1 MEKNFIEIENDVF
14 SCKQKDDVAFIS
26 FKRNVIELLTNSEIR
41 NAFYSTFSKIEDSQ
55 RIKGIVVTNSSN
67 YTGDKNLESF
77 ITHIIKNLDYGKQNV
92 TIQRLKN
99 TLEQLANFFSNISKP
114 TISALNGNIGE
125 ALFAVSL
132 ACDFRYATSN
142 TFFHIE
148 TVKLG
153 LPTTGV
159 LAFYLVNYVGL
170 PRSIDILLT
179 KTSLSAP
186 EAHDLGLLTDVIVD
200 EELMSRSVEKLN
212 DISHYPSYS
221 ISAMKR
227 ILRPDTKE
235 ISMLLDRAFDEFGS
249 NLREIRKALSDRK

>member
-1 MEKNFIEIENDVF
+1 MEKNLIEIQNDVF
-14 SCKQKDDVAFIS
+14 SCKQKDDVAFVT
-26 FKRNVIELLTNSEIR
+26 FKRNVIELLTNNEIR
-41 NAFYSTFSKIEDSQ
+41 NAFYSTFSKIEDSA
-55 RIKGIVVTNSSN
+55 RIKGIVVANSTK
-67 YTGDKNLESF
+67 YTGDTNLKSF
-77 ITHIIKNLDYGKQNV
+77 ITHTIENLDYGKQNV

-99 TLEQLANFFSNISKP
+99 TLEQLANFFSNITKP
-114 TISALNGNIGE
+114 TVSALNGNIGE

-142 TFFHIE
+142 TLFHIE

-159 LAFYLVNYVGL
+159 LAFYLLNYIGL

-179 KTSLSAP
+179 KTSLSAS

-212 DISHYPSYS
+212 GISNYPSYS

-227 ILRPDTKE
+227 ILRPDTNE
-235 ISMLLDRAFDEFGS
+235 ISMLLDRAFEEFGA
-249 NLREIRKALSDRK
+249 NLKEIRKALSDRK

>member
-1 MEKNFIEIENDVF
+1 MEKYSIEIENDVF
-14 SCKQKDDVAFIS
+14 SCKQTDDVAFVT
-26 FKRNVIELLTNSEIR
+26 FKKNVIELVTNSEVR
-41 NAFYSTFSKIEDSQ
+41 NAFFSTFSKIEASQ
-55 RIKGIVVTNSSN
+55 KIKGVVITNSSK
-67 YTGDKNLESF
+67 YTGDTNLKSF
-77 ITHIIKNLDYGKQNV
+77 ITHTIETLEYGEQNV
-92 TIQRLKN
+92 AIQRFKN
-99 TLEQLANFFSNISKP
+99 TMEQLANFFSNLTKP
-114 TISALNGNIGE
+114 TVTALNGNIGE

-142 TFFHIE
+142 TIFHIQ

-186 EAHDLGLLTDVIVD
+186 EVHDLGLLTDVTAD
-200 EELMSRSVEKLN
+200 EELMSRCVEKLN
-212 DISHYPSYS
+212 DISQYPSYS

-227 ILRPDTKE
+227 ILRPDTNE
-235 ISMLLDRAFDEFGS
+235 ISKLLDRAFGEFGL
-249 NLREIRKALSDRK
+249 NLKEIKKALSDRK